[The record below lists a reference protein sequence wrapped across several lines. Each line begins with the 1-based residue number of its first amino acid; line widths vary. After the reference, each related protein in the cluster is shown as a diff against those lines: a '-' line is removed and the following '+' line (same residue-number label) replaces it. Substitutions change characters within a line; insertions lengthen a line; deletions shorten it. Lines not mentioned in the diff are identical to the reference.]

1 MARMIPPR
9 IADDI
14 RSSGERLTFD
24 KLKQADNSK
33 DWVVLHSLSL
43 EKHTRQLYGE
53 IDFLALAPGLGIFCL
68 EVKAGGIKR
77 EEGFWKFT
85 NRYGESIVTIKSP
98 FGQARDA
105 MYSLMTAI
113 REHFGDGH
121 RLTRVVY
128 GYGVIFTDI
137 KCDFEG
143 IEIDEKQI
151 YDREDMEFITIQE
164 YIKRLSRHV
173 IEKTKG
179 CNWFDP
185 VDSLPNEKD
194 IADLVAFLRGN
205 FEKPVTLEVEINDI
219 ESRLDQFTAEQ
230 YVCLDAMQDNPRC
243 LFEGAAGTGK
253 TMIALESARRAV
265 FDGKRTLFVCYNV
278 ILGRWLAS
286 QFNSNVSDPKGNLYV
301 GHFLHFLTTIPSVPR
316 VDHSALADRNDYF
329 KKTLPRQ
336 ALNALRNH
344 VLKPFDKLII
354 DEGQD
359 LISREYLEVFDAL
372 LKNGMAGGNW
382 EIYCDFKRQAIF
394 SGGLTPDQMM
404 QLLKRR
410 AGFSTYHLTVNCR
423 NTVPIGESVSMLSG
437 FEKPP
442 FLPGKVYGN
451 PVKYYFFA
459 SAEEECRVLENL
471 LSELN
476 RQGIPPNRI
485 TILSPLRHKNSSIKQ
500 VDGDYPLLD
509 KISAPSSED
518 SPLPVECTDIQYHTI
533 QSFKGMENSYVILID
548 IDSIHG
554 DWIRHLLYVGM
565 SRAKAGLALLV
576 NGNLK
581 QELEEILHK
590 SKTSGN

>member
-9 IADDI
+9 VADDV
-14 RSSGERLTFD
+14 RSSGERLIFD
-24 KLKQADNSK
+24 KLRLADNSR
-33 DWVVLHSLSL
+33 DWTVLHSLSL

-53 IDFLALAPGLGIFCL
+53 IDFLVLAPRLGVFCL

-85 NRYGESIVTIKSP
+85 NRYGESIMTTKSP

-105 MYSLMTAI
+105 MYSLMIAI

-121 RLTRVVY
+121 RLTRIVY
-128 GYGVIFTDI
+128 DYGVIFTDI

-143 IEIDEKQI
+143 IEIDEKQV
-151 YDREDMEFITIQE
+151 YDREDMEFTPIQE
-164 YIKRLSRHV
+164 YIKRLSKHI
-173 IEKTKG
+173 IEKVKG
-179 CNWFDP
+179 CNWFDT
-185 VDSLPNEKD
+185 VESLPNEKD
-194 IADLVAFLRGN
+194 ISDLVAFLRGN

-219 ESRLDQFTAEQ
+219 ESQLNQYTIEQ
-230 YVCLDAMQDNPRC
+230 YACLDAMQDNPRC

-265 FDGKRTLFVCYNV
+265 FDGKRVLFVCYNV

-301 GHFLHFLTTIPSVPR
+301 GHFLHFLTTIPTVPKA
-316 VDHSALADRNDYF
+316 DHETLADRNDYF
-329 KKTLPRQ
+329 KKTLPKQ
-336 ALNALRNH
+336 ALSALRNH
-344 VLKPFDKLII
+344 VIKPFDKLII

-359 LISREYLEVFDAL
+359 LSSREYLEVFDAL
-372 LKNGMAGGNW
+372 LKNGLAGGNW

-394 SGGLTPDQMM
+394 SGGLTTEQML

-423 NTVPIGESVSMLSG
+423 NTVSIGESVSMLSG

-451 PVKYYFFA
+451 PVKYHFFEN
-459 SAEEECRVLENL
+459 AEEECRILENL
-471 LSELN
+471 LAELDS
-476 RQGIPPNRI
+476 QGIPPNRI
-485 TILSPLRHKNSSIKQ
+485 TILSPLKHKNSCIKK
-500 VDGDYPLLD
+500 VDGDYPQLLN
-509 KISAPSSED
+509 ISAPSSED
-518 SPLPVECTDIQYHTI
+518 SPLPITCTDVQYHTI
-533 QSFKGMENSYVILID
+533 QSFKGMENSYIILID
-548 IDSIHG
+548 VESING
-554 DWIRHLLYVGM
+554 DWIKHLLYVGM

-576 NGNLK
+576 SKSSK
-581 QELEEILHK
+581 QDLEEMLRK
-590 SKTSGN
+590 SKAAGN